1 MPNHNGI
8 VSHGTASLLFLL
20 TLVATGGAGEAA
32 SNPDA
37 PLPDTTL
44 GNGDSSLSL
53 AQRLST
59 VRDRLQ
65 QGKDQIQAMGLTP
78 VSEQQQLAYWE
89 DTWINFNDGAYWEDI
104 WSDFSN

>member
-1 MPNHNGI
+1 MPNNNGI

-20 TLVATGGAGEAA
+20 TLVTTGGVGEAA
-32 SNPDA
+32 SNPDV
-37 PLPDTTL
+37 PDTTL
-44 GNGDSSLSL
+44 GNGDPSLSL

-65 QGKDQIQAMGLTP
+65 QGKDQIQSMGLTP
-78 VSEQQQLAYWE
+78 VSENQQLAYWE